1 VTLRPLRRRVV
12 PAESGSPDD
21 LSPGTADDDV
31 VVETAEPKVPTWEEV
46 ARDHGRFIYTV
57 AFRLTGDR
65 DDAADLTQEVLL
77 RVKKGL
83 TTYRP
88 VSIEGWLSRI
98 TTNLFLDE
106 VRRRRRRPTE
116 ALPDDPERVLPPA
129 AAADDVL
136 TSVTLG
142 ADVQAALLALPE
154 EFRAAVVLC
163 DVAALSYGEISDVLG
178 VPVGT
183 VRSRIHRGRL
193 LLRSA
198 LTKAAS

>member
-1 VTLRPLRRRVV
+1 MTLRPLRRRVV

-31 VVETAEPKVPTWEEV
+31 VVETAELEVPTWEEV

-198 LTKAAS
+198 LTKAAT

>member
-1 VTLRPLRRRVV
+1 
-12 PAESGSPDD
+12 
-21 LSPGTADDDV
+21 
-31 VVETAEPKVPTWEEV
+31 V

-83 TTYRP
+83 STYRP

-106 VRRRRRRPTE
+106 VRHRRRRPTE
-116 ALPDDPERVLPPA
+116 ALPDDPERVLPTA

-136 TSVTLG
+136 SSVTLG
-142 ADVQAALLALPE
+142 ADVQSALLALPE

-163 DVAALSYGEISDVLG
+163 DVAALSYAEISDVLG

-193 LLRSA
+193 LLRQA